1 MNLSLNKLNTE
12 FENHFKKKTQNLKN
26 KKHAESVFGNM
37 KVFLFEFFIN
47 IKMVISLMLYEI
59 IRAVF
64 EIMNRT
70 R

>member
-47 IKMVISLMLYEI
+47 IKMVISLVLYEI

-70 R
+70 

>member
-26 KKHAESVFGNM
+26 KKNAESVFENM

-70 R
+70 